1 MNNWWIVFCLF
12 IFFAIIM
19 RNKKEKK
26 IIIKQHIMRKRNKKE
41 SVIMIELA
49 KKFIG
54 KKCLIYTFDT
64 QVTGVINEVTD
75 GGVLIDN
82 NGSIEVLN
90 MDFIVRIREYPK
102 NKKGKDKSVVLD

>member
-1 MNNWWIVFCLF
+1 M
-12 IFFAIIM
+12 
-19 RNKKEKK
+19 
-26 IIIKQHIMRKRNKKE
+26 
-41 SVIMIELA
+41 
-49 KKFIG
+49 
-54 KKCLIYTFDT
+54 
-64 QVTGVINEVTD
+64 TD

>member
-1 MNNWWIVFCLF
+1 
-12 IFFAIIM
+12 
-19 RNKKEKK
+19 
-26 IIIKQHIMRKRNKKE
+26 
-41 SVIMIELA
+41 MIELA

-54 KKCLIYTFDT
+54 KRCLIYTFDT

-82 NGSIEVLN
+82 NGSTEVLN
-90 MDFIVRIREYPK
+90 MDFIVRIRDYPK